1 MHSNSPKSSSSHL
14 ILALKTVLGL
24 SETRPAAQML
34 ATNRPDRFRLG
45 SSPERRRRPRSPHGS
60 KEDRALRERQA
71 LDLVAVLRSGPSTWD
86 SLGWAPE
93 GQEYI
98 EADSAR
104 AALERRG

>member
-45 SSPERRRRPRSPHGS
+45 SSPERRRRLRSLHGS

-71 LDLVAVLRSGPSTWD
+71 LDLVTVLRSGTFTRD